1 MRIFCDTNVI
11 VELLE
16 DRFQADEVQR
26 ILANGKH
33 EFYMSAGCFFTL
45 TYLLERHFKQQ
56 GIHQPELDDLCRRT
70 LKGVLRI
77 FEVSNIDRLGFEA
90 CLDDHSIKDLEDG
103 CQYQAALAC
112 GADILLTLN
121 YKDFKDA
128 NQSMMKIMT
137 PSEYLSDLG

>member
-16 DRFQADEVQR
+16 NRLHAEEVQR
-26 ILANGKH
+26 ILANEEY
-33 EFYMSAGCFFTL
+33 EFYMSSGSFFTL
-45 TYLLERHFKQQ
+45 AYLLERHFKQQ
-56 GIHQPELDDLCRRT
+56 GIHQPQLDELCRRS

-77 FEVSNIDRLGFEA
+77 FEISNTDRYGFEA
-90 CLDDHSIKDLEDG
+90 CLDDYKFKDLEDS

-112 GADILLTLN
+112 SADVLLTLN

-128 NQSMMKIMT
+128 DQSRIKIMT
-137 PSEYLSDLG
+137 PMEFLTA